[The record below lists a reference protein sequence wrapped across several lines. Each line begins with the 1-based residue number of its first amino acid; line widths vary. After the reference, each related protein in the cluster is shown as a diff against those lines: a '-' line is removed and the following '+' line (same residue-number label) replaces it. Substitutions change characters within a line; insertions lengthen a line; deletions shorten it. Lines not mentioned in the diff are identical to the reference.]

1 MFLNKIYLVIK
12 LNNELAYLNE
22 NRNKRLIKI
31 K

>member
-12 LNNELAYLNE
+12 LNNELVYLNE

-31 K
+31 R